1 MGNGLG
7 SKKQINMIGN
17 QLKYESIPLNLL
29 IRDYRPLCFTSGKY
43 TYSDSYIHP
52 TDNRNHGVYKIF
64 IETGELDNQGQL
76 NKEFNALHLHAEDIK
91 IFMKYISGTCL
102 FNVVNSY
109 NQHRMR
115 FLMAGDC
122 PDGWTSNYDEIN
134 ERLDTNKIK
143 IKISSESPRPYA
155 QLPYSPLMELQTI
168 LSKYAALDNNIK
180 YLMRLNYEADAAS
193 DTIRCLVYG
202 KVLEILDA
210 LHPLHGKSDKRIEE
224 YYKGM
229 EDVYG
234 KVTIKDLMGLANYR
248 ADTRH
253 YVARKGDVKSHPFL
267 TFEELGVYGP
277 LIDNLAINEVRR
289 QFGLE
294 MVLLKGG

>member
-1 MGNGLG
+1 
-7 SKKQINMIGN
+7 MIP
-17 QLKYESIPLNLL
+17 S
-29 IRDYRPLCFTSGKY
+29 
-43 TYSDSYIHP
+43 
-52 TDNRNHGVYKIF
+52 V
-64 IETGELDNQGQL
+64 
-76 NKEFNALHLHAEDIK
+76 
-91 IFMKYISGTCL
+91 
-102 FNVVNSY
+102 
-109 NQHRMR
+109 
-115 FLMAGDC
+115 
-122 PDGWTSNYDEIN
+122 
-134 ERLDTNKIK
+134 
-143 IKISSESPRPYA
+143 YA
-155 QLPYSPLMELQTI
+155 QILKSPLSELKVI
-168 LSKYAALDNNIK
+168 LENYNSLDSNIK

-234 KVTIKDLMGLANYR
+234 TVTIKDLMGLANNR

>member
-1 MGNGLG
+1 MNEHTLIY
-7 SKKQINMIGN
+7 Q
-17 QLKYESIPLNLL
+17 SIPLNLL
-29 IRDYRPLCFTSGKY
+29 IRDYEPISFEFNGHIF
-43 TYSDSYIHP
+43 SDSYIP
-52 TDNRNHGVYKIF
+52 PKNSNSSHGEYRLFIKTKELEDTAQLNSISLELYSLAENIQVYLKYITGTAIF
-64 IETGELDNQGQL
+64 ITPQS
-76 NKEFNALHLHAEDIK
+76 FDIHRK
-91 IFMKYISGTCL
+91 RFISA
-102 FNVVNSY
+102 NRS
-109 NQHRMR
+109 
-115 FLMAGDC
+115 
-122 PDGWTSNYDEIN
+122 PEGWSSNYDDIE
-134 ERLDTNKIK
+134 ERLDINQYKF
-143 IKISSESPRPYA
+143 KISPLIPSVYA
-155 QLPYSPLMELQTI
+155 QILKSPLFELKVI
-168 LSKYAALDNNIK
+168 LENYNSLDSNIK

>member
-1 MGNGLG
+1 MNEHTLIY
-7 SKKQINMIGN
+7 Q
-17 QLKYESIPLNLL
+17 SIPLNLL
-29 IRDYRPLCFTSGKY
+29 IRDYEPISFEFNGHIFF
-43 TYSDSYIHP
+43 DSYIP
-52 TDNRNHGVYKIF
+52 PKNSNSSHGEYRLFIKTKELEDTAQLNSISLELYSLAENIQVYLKYITGTAIF
-64 IETGELDNQGQL
+64 ITPQS
-76 NKEFNALHLHAEDIK
+76 FDIHRK
-91 IFMKYISGTCL
+91 RFISA
-102 FNVVNSY
+102 NSS
-109 NQHRMR
+109 
-115 FLMAGDC
+115 
-122 PDGWTSNYDEIN
+122 PEGWSSNYDDIE
-134 ERLDTNKIK
+134 ERLDINQYKF
-143 IKISSESPRPYA
+143 KISPLIPSVYA
-155 QLPYSPLMELQTI
+155 QILKSPLFELKVI
-168 LSKYAALDNNIK
+168 LENYNSLDSNIK

>member
-1 MGNGLG
+1 
-7 SKKQINMIGN
+7 MIGN

-64 IETGELDNQGQL
+64 IETEELDSQGQL

-134 ERLDTNKIK
+134 ERLNTNKIK

-202 KVLEILDA
+202 KVLEIIDA
-210 LHPLHGKSDKRIEE
+210 LHPYHGRTDNRIHEF
-224 YYKGM
+224 YPDLQSIFGNM
-229 EDVYG
+229 
-234 KVTIKDLMGLANYR
+234 TIKKLRELANNR

-253 YVARKGDVKSHPFL
+253 YIAEKVGVKSHPFL
-267 TFEELGVYGP
+267 TYEEIGEYTS